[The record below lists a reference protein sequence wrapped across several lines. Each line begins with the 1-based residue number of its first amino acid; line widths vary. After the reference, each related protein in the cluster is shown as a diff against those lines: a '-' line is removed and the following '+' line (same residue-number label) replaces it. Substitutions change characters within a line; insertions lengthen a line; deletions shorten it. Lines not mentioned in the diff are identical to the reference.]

1 VFPAIVACLLR
12 IVGCNLLQILFFLYK
27 VSEIVMVCLAGGSLA
42 AFVWCIWSVASSP
55 LTQLKLQ
62 SRRKRWQYE
71 IDLDGLWYKIRGTTD
86 NLCWEAYWNGRL
98 LNPVFELTAFEGV
111 TADHWVFLRLR
122 RGREVSI
129 STLLAHAF
137 TGRVQPAWVIGLSQ
151 AREVRTNL
159 PEFDREFLLAAAG
172 YDKTLQMS
180 VSPEYLARLKNLPQ
194 PVLVGLMI
202 IWGEGKL
209 RVRVE
214 GFRGGAGFAPIE
226 QLLELARQSL
236 QQLHCPSDRDSNV
249 ETPSTPG
256 IRYES
261 SPQ

>member
-1 VFPAIVACLLR
+1 M
-12 IVGCNLLQILFFLYK
+12 LQTNTNSVFLYE
-27 VSEIVMVCLAGGSLA
+27 VGEIVMVCLAGGSLA
-42 AFVWCIWSVASSP
+42 ALVWCVWSVAYSP

-71 IDLDGLWYKIRGTTD
+71 VDLDGLSYRIRGTTD
-86 NLCWEAYWNGRL
+86 NLCWEANWDGHL
-98 LNPVFELTAFEGV
+98 LNPVFELTAYEGL

-137 TGRVQPAWVIGLSQ
+137 TGQVQPAWVIGLSQ
-151 AREVRTNL
+151 AREVQTNL

-172 YDKTLQMS
+172 HGQALQIS
-180 VSPEYLARLKNLPQ
+180 ISPEYLARLKNLPKTI
-194 PVLVGLMI
+194 LVGLMI

-236 QQLHCPSDRDSNV
+236 QQLHCPAERESSV
-249 ETPSTPG
+249 ETPSTCQN
-256 IRYES
+256 I
-261 SPQ
+261 